1 MTDNLRSKIKNL
13 QSAGTL
19 KVYVP
24 ERKNKDK
31 KEKLK
36 MLYRFSG
43 VG

>member
-36 MLYRFSG
+36 MLYRPSG
-43 VG
+43 GG